1 MDEVAG
7 QTSRA
12 VVRGSEWERDMSG
25 TDKALMQ
32 ELLCIADT
40 DWVLGHWYIKVMLN
54 GRSLPDCT
62 ASAGMG
68 QDSLGHTRA
77 IFRLL
82 EDRLGLPEHQLEFG
96 RQPSEL
102 HDLEV
107 LSLPPQNWGD
117 FLVTAFLA
125 ECALWRLLSTFLE
138 GSDKALSG
146 MVKHFGKEL
155 YFHRLGLEGWMTAT
169 SNEEQDDMRQSLAI
183 RGPTV
188 ARWFGDV
195 AAADLLLDAGIRAA
209 SLESARSG
217 FIDDVVDVLAQATG
231 LESTEIQS
239 KLRCEC
245 PDDWDSVRR
254 KCRGATVPPTL
265 WEFMVPTD
273 PDTVTLRRPLAVSVD
288 DNLDLV
294 DRAEYSH
301 TDYA

>member
-1 MDEVAG
+1 
-7 QTSRA
+7 
-12 VVRGSEWERDMSG
+12 MSG

-62 ASAGMG
+62 AFAGMG

-102 HDLEV
+102 HDLEA

-125 ECALWRLLSTFLE
+125 ECAVWRLLSTFLE

-155 YFHRLGLEGWMTAT
+155 YFHRLGLEGWMTMCWLKQRAW
-169 SNEEQDDMRQSLAI
+169 SRQKFNRSC
-183 RGPTV
+183 V
-188 ARWFGDV
+188 ASAQMTGTQCDAS
-195 AAADLLLDAGIRAA
+195 AAVQLYRQLCGSSWYR
-209 SLESARSG
+209 
-217 FIDDVVDVLAQATG
+217 Q
-231 LESTEIQS
+231 IQT
-239 KLRCEC
+239 
-245 PDDWDSVRR
+245 P
-254 KCRGATVPPTL
+254 
-265 WEFMVPTD
+265 
-273 PDTVTLRRPLAVSVD
+273 
-288 DNLDLV
+288 
-294 DRAEYSH
+294 
-301 TDYA
+301 

>member
-1 MDEVAG
+1 
-7 QTSRA
+7 
-12 VVRGSEWERDMSG
+12 MSG

-62 ASAGMG
+62 AFAGMG

-82 EDRLGLPEHQLEFG
+82 EERLGLPEHQLEFG
-96 RQPSEL
+96 RQPSDL
-102 HDLEV
+102 HDLEA

-117 FLVTAFLA
+117 FLVTTFLT
-125 ECALWRLLSTFLE
+125 ECGVWRLLSTFLG
-138 GSDKALSG
+138 GSDAALSG

-169 SNEEQDDMRQSLAI
+169 SDEEREDMRQSLAQ
-183 RGPTV
+183 RGPEV

-195 AAADLLLDAGIRAA
+195 EAQDLLLDAGIRAI
-209 SLESARSG
+209 SIESARAG
-217 FIDDVVDVLAQATG
+217 FMDDVVDVLAQATG
-231 LESTEIQS
+231 LDVPAIKSHLPGES
-239 KLRCEC
+239 
-245 PDDWDSVRR
+245 PDDWDAARR
-254 KCRGATVPPTL
+254 KRVGAALPATL

-294 DRAEYSH
+294 DRAEYTH
-301 TDYA
+301 ADYA